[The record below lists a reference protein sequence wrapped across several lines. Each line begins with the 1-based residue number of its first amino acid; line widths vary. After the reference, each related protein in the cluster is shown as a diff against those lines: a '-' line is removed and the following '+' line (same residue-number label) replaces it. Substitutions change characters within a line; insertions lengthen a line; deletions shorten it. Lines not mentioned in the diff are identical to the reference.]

1 MEVEPLKNGQVDQ
14 RLRRRPRSAD
24 ASPRPTDGFFHSHTL
39 GQRDSQ
45 SSPKPRRSPSR
56 TTPNSDHRNGDA
68 NGPNDTTALPLGA
81 RGKPR
86 LVSAWELSPLIRP
99 LPTRRQQHLR
109 QPRVL
114 SHYPAI
120 VEFVHTNRFVIASQV
135 KRRYSAWLS
144 SPRTAQ
150 YQLASLCRL
159 GYLAVAPVRSTGPH
173 FPYVYYATDRG
184 ARFVHDEYERLGLS
198 QVPTPADD
206 IKKIGHAF
214 DSILHEL
221 MITEFSLW
229 LQRMTDRGDIELS
242 WTERRFFRP
251 ERRLR
256 YWAEGRLHKL
266 IPDLGFLVRPSG
278 SDSRGRGLLHFL
290 EWDNGTMSLARI
302 RDKLHQYQV
311 WSGSEQGRAQLA
323 SMHGVGD
330 NPRDVPA
337 YRLLFVAHDKNRP
350 NRDAARLVD
359 ILGEVLKFPAAL
371 RDRVWLTTA
380 AQLQIRGSR
389 DEPDAPIWIRARDMR
404 AWLAV
409 HPQSGSDTPER
420 DRRVDRFRRRHILD
434 HLSRMPR
441 HRLLP
446 RPTDASVLEKGRDRH
461 SLA

>member
-1 MEVEPLKNGQVDQ
+1 V
-14 RLRRRPRSAD
+14 
-24 ASPRPTDGFFHSHTL
+24 
-39 GQRDSQ
+39 
-45 SSPKPRRSPSR
+45 
-56 TTPNSDHRNGDA
+56 
-68 NGPNDTTALPLGA
+68 LP
-81 RGKPR
+81 
-86 LVSAWELSPLIRP
+86 
-99 LPTRRQQHLR
+99 
-109 QPRVL
+109 
-114 SHYPAI
+114 HYPAI
-120 VEFVHTNRFVIASQV
+120 VEFVHTNRFVIASQIQ
-135 KRRYSAWLS
+135 RRFSAWLS

-184 ARFVHDEYERLGLS
+184 VRLVQDEYERLGMS
-198 QVPTPADD
+198 RVPTPADD

-229 LQRMTDRGDIELS
+229 LQRATDRGDTELA

-251 ERRLR
+251 ERRLT
-256 YWAEGRLHKL
+256 YCAEGSSHKL
-266 IPDLGFLVRPSG
+266 IPDLGFLVRLKGSG
-278 SDSRGRGLLHFL
+278 PRGRGLLHFL

-311 WSGSEQGRAQLA
+311 WSASEQGRAQLA

-330 NPRDVPA
+330 KPRDVPA

-350 NRDAARLVD
+350 NRDTARLVD
-359 ILGEVLKFPAAL
+359 ILGEVLKFPTAL

-380 AQLQIRGSR
+380 AQLQMRGSHE
-389 DEPDAPIWIRARDMR
+389 EPDAPIWKRARDMR

-409 HPQSGSDTPER
+409 HPQSGTNMSQR
-420 DRRVDRFRRRHILD
+420 GRRVAPSRRRHIIE
-434 HLSRMPR
+434 HLSSTPR

-446 RPTDASVLEKGRDRH
+446 RPTDASVVE
-461 SLA
+461 